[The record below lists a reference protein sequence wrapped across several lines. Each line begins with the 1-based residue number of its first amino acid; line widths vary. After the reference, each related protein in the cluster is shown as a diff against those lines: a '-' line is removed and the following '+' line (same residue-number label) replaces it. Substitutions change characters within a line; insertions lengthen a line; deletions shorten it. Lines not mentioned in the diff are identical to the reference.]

1 MDWIEKNKQN
11 AEIVALDAKI
21 KEVEENFR
29 PIVDAIKSSAS
40 RLA

>member
-11 AEIVALDAKI
+11 TDITVLELKV
-21 KEVEENFR
+21 KEVEDNFR
-29 PIVDAIKSSAS
+29 PIVDAIKCSAS